1 MTISVIANFKAKSDQ
16 KETLEALLK
25 SVIEPT
31 LQEEGCLKYELYISE
46 NDSSRYFFLEE
57 WRSREDLD
65 IHLASDY
72 IQSLFGNIQS
82 LIESNDIVEIQAPQ
96 STPVCISSSV
106 MTICQGNTK
115 IEINSNCP
123 EWMIRELLNKY
134 VR

>member
-16 KETLEALLK
+16 KERLEALLQ

-65 IHLASDY
+65 IHMWVHRQIVS
-72 IQSLFGNIQS
+72 SLSIFYS
-82 LIESNDIVEIQAPQ
+82 YLL
-96 STPVCISSSV
+96 
-106 MTICQGNTK
+106 K
-115 IEINSNCP
+115 I
-123 EWMIRELLNKY
+123 LN
-134 VR
+134 VV

>member
-1 MTISVIANFKAKSDQ
+1 MTISIIANFKAKSDQ

-31 LQEEGCLKYELYISE
+31 LNEEGCLKYELYISE

-65 IHLASDY
+65 IHIASDY

-82 LIESNDIVEIQAPQ
+82 LIESSDIRSLAKVNSRASNSPFQQLNSFLDQIV
-96 STPVCISSSV
+96 SVYFYTVLLISEN
-106 MTICQGNTK
+106 I
-115 IEINSNCP
+115 
-123 EWMIRELLNKY
+123 
-134 VR
+134 

>member
-16 KETLEALLK
+16 KERLEALLQ

-46 NDSSRYFFLEE
+46 NDSNRYFFLEE

-65 IHLASDY
+65 IHIASDY

-82 LIESNDIVEIQAPQ
+82 LIESSDIVEIK
-96 STPVCISSSV
+96 
-106 MTICQGNTK
+106 K
-115 IEINSNCP
+115 I
-123 EWMIRELLNKY
+123 
-134 VR
+134 

>member
-31 LQEEGCLKYELYISE
+31 LHEEGCLKYELYISE

-65 IHLASDY
+65 IHIASDY

-82 LIESNDIVEIQAPQ
+82 LIKSSDIVEIK
-96 STPVCISSSV
+96 
-106 MTICQGNTK
+106 K
-115 IEINSNCP
+115 I
-123 EWMIRELLNKY
+123 
-134 VR
+134 

>member
-1 MTISVIANFKAKSDQ
+1 MR
-16 KETLEALLK
+16 TLRQNQIKREVRSAFK

-65 IHLASDY
+65 IHIASDY

-82 LIESNDIVEIQAPQ
+82 LIESSDIIEIKKYSLLALFINLLGLSNGIIQA
-96 STPVCISSSV
+96 
-106 MTICQGNTK
+106 NTL
-115 IEINSNCP
+115 P
-123 EWMIRELLNKY
+123 
-134 VR
+134 

>member
-1 MTISVIANFKAKSDQ
+1 MPYFAIISLNTYSEKLTNTLLTVQ

-82 LIESNDIVEIQAPQ
+82 LIESSDI
-96 STPVCISSSV
+96 
-106 MTICQGNTK
+106 
-115 IEINSNCP
+115 IEIKK
-123 EWMIRELLNKY
+123 I
-134 VR
+134 

>member
-1 MTISVIANFKAKSDQ
+1 MTISVIANIKAKKSDQ

-82 LIESNDIVEIQAPQ
+82 LIESSDI
-96 STPVCISSSV
+96 
-106 MTICQGNTK
+106 
-115 IEINSNCP
+115 IEIKKKNIAVFGHYDEVFEPVN
-123 EWMIRELLNKY
+123 Y
-134 VR
+134 FV

>member
-1 MTISVIANFKAKSDQ
+1 
-16 KETLEALLK
+16 K

-82 LIESNDIVEIQAPQ
+82 LIESSDI
-96 STPVCISSSV
+96 
-106 MTICQGNTK
+106 
-115 IEINSNCP
+115 IEIKK
-123 EWMIRELLNKY
+123 I
-134 VR
+134 